1 MTKTEVKNFRN
12 DFQSAISQLEEK
24 YGAKISLGTI
34 RFDDKGLRST
44 MKLEKGASTVRI
56 TKESLKVGD
65 IVKINHR
72 TVNENDRFRVIKI
85 MSKNIKV
92 VKTNVPEGRIAGEI
106 RVSPSLLEVA

>member
-1 MTKTEVKNFRN
+1 MSNLNEVLAFIKNAN
-12 DFQSAISQLEEK
+12 QSELKEIYNAYAVGMSV
-24 YGAKISLGTI
+24 
-34 RFDDKGLRST
+34 
-44 MKLEKGASTVRI
+44 VRHEQ
-56 TKESLKVGD
+56 KESFKIGD
-65 IVKINHR
+65 IVKINHK

>member
-1 MTKTEVKNFRN
+1 MTKTDVQNFRN
-12 DFQSAISQLEEK
+12 DFQNAVVELQNK
-24 YGAKISLGTI
+24 YGVNISTGTI
-34 RFDDKGLRST
+34 RYSDSELRFKVTARKGKIT
-44 MKLEKGASTVRI
+44 PKL
-56 TKESLKVGD
+56 TKESFKIGD
-65 IVKINHR
+65 IVKINHK

>member
-1 MTKTEVKNFRN
+1 MSNLNEVLAFIKNAN
-12 DFQSAISQLEEK
+12 QSELKEIYNAYAIGMSV
-24 YGAKISLGTI
+24 
-34 RFDDKGLRST
+34 
-44 MKLEKGASTVRI
+44 VRHEQ
-56 TKESLKVGD
+56 KESFKIGD
-65 IVKINHR
+65 IVKINHK